1 MGDVYQIIYWYNINP
16 RILPILRVK
25 LMIYYSKGKYCY
37 IRTYPSLFPRRISNR
52 DNRSFIYQFGTKSF
66 QINLFA
72 TSNYLICENRFL
84 SSHRSDNNSMFF
96 LYTAYIV
103 MCILHVMSQ
112 FVIIA
117 LCCNTCPNLEYILPQ
132 FVIAALFCNKGTVSH
147 PPSHVTLGHVIKWYA
162 KKSFISTF
170 ARAQFFTIQGSFLL
184 IYKQELKCGKVS
196 SLFFE
201 VD

>member
-37 IRTYPSLFPRRISNR
+37 IRTYPSLFPKRISNR

-117 LCCNTCPNLEYILPQ
+117 LCCNTCPNLEYILPY
-132 FVIAALFCNKGTVSH
+132 FVIRGRYLTHRVTWLLVMWSSDMQKKALS
-147 PPSHVTLGHVIKWYA
+147 PPSLGHN
-162 KKSFISTF
+162 F
-170 ARAQFFTIQGSFLL
+170 
-184 IYKQELKCGKVS
+184 
-196 SLFFE
+196 SLFRDHFCWYISRN
-201 VD
+201 